1 MFLKFFFF
9 QRLKSFPIREQ
20 ISEDDGPSNEP
31 LIFTGAI
38 YGIQID
44 DISEQVN
51 RCFFFYDMFLLFLC
65 FILFGWVV
73 MIFLRHVYHF
83 NLIMKKIQIDDIS
96 EQANRCFFCYDVFSF
111 VLWVC
116 YRGRWNFQQ

>member
-51 RCFFFYDMFLLFLC
+51 RCFFCYDMFFMFYFVRL
-65 FILFGWVV
+65 
-73 MIFLRHVYHF
+73 
-83 NLIMKKIQIDDIS
+83 S
-96 EQANRCFFCYDVFSF
+96 CYDIFTSCLPF
-111 VLWVC
+111 
-116 YRGRWNFQQ
+116 